1 MQLSHYR
8 EITTDGRLLLS
19 WRASSKGSVFFD
31 WSTLPTFEGRAWA
44 VSARHVLHD
53 HAEVITAF
61 TSVDEA
67 LSYAA
72 KKLTPDEYDRT
83 PYTVTVR
90 AIDCISEVYETG
102 SEALAELIDAAVQ
115 CEDCDAALRFD
126 AHRAKHLAAIE
137 ALPQD
142 ARTIAVAKALRAAV
156 VS

>member
-19 WRASSKGSVFFD
+19 WRACTDGRGFFFD
-31 WSTLPTFEGRAWA
+31 HTTLPVFEGRAWA
-44 VSARHVLHD
+44 VSARHALYD

-61 TSVDEA
+61 TSPDEA

-72 KKLTPDEYDRT
+72 RKLAPDEYDRT

-90 AIDCISEVYETG
+90 AIDCASETYTTG
-102 SEALAELIDAAVQ
+102 GEALAELIELAVR
-115 CEDCDAALRFD
+115 CEDCDATLRFEPHL
-126 AHRAKHLAAIE
+126 AQHLAAIE

-142 ARTIAVAKALRAAV
+142 ARTIAVAKALRAATE
-156 VS
+156 